1 MRIAVL
7 GATGFLG
14 SNLITHLRGQG
25 HMVHAWGRSLDFNNT
40 LNLSWDADIHNT
52 IDERWLDYDVVIYAA
67 GAGVQS
73 QPPAVFDQL
82 MSVNFSY
89 PAHLMHFLSTEGFR
103 GVFISFGSY
112 FEIGNNTNTQPFTEE
127 QVAFAG
133 NIVPNVYCASK
144 RLLTRW
150 VLSSAWEMLHTHLI
164 LPTIYGEG
172 EASHR
177 LIPYL
182 YECASSGTL
191 PKLSA
196 GTQMRQYVHVHDVCR
211 AVEKLLV
218 NPKKC
223 TLLNMPGKEVLSV
236 QALARQVYDALGVT
250 LPANVFGQVTA
261 RDTSM
266 GYLALD
272 GSLYE
277 RLQLPLPTI
286 TIQQHVQQ
294 LVSHHV

>member
-1 MRIAVL
+1 MKIAVL

-14 SNLITHLRGQG
+14 SNLVVHFRGQG
-25 HMVHAWGRSLDFNNT
+25 HAVHAWGRSLAVNDSQNFR
-40 LNLSWDADIHNT
+40 WDADKLNNV
-52 IDERWLDYDVVIYAA
+52 DARWLQYDVVIYAA

-73 QPPAVFDQL
+73 QPPADFDQL

-103 GVFISFGSY
+103 GFFISFGSY
-112 FEIGNNTNTQPFTEE
+112 FEIGNNTNPQPFTEE
-127 QVAFAG
+127 QVAYSG
-133 NIVPNVYCASK
+133 NIVPNVYSASK

-150 VLSSAWEMLHTHLI
+150 ILSSEWAMPQTHLI

-172 EASHR
+172 EAPHR

-182 YECASSGTL
+182 YECASTGTL

-196 GTQMRQYVHVHDVCR
+196 GRQVRQYVHVHDVCR

-218 NPKKC
+218 HPQGS
-223 TLLNMPGKEVLSV
+223 TLLNMPGKEILSV
-236 QALARQVYDALGVT
+236 QALATQVYDALGVA
-250 LPANVFGQVTA
+250 LPTHAFGQITA

-277 RLQLPLPTI
+277 RLQLPLPSI
-286 TIQQHVQQ
+286 AIQQHVQQ